1 MVKALFIIDFRTI
14 VKYFSKS
21 LNLSFHIIIDFIQY
35 LKPGLIISTVTVTI
49 RYRRYRE
56 NSRTVT
62 RIQKNRYREIGG
74 R

>member
-1 MVKALFIIDFRTI
+1 M
-14 VKYFSKS
+14 
-21 LNLSFHIIIDFIQY
+21 LS
-35 LKPGLIISTVTVTI
+35 GLIISTVTVTI